1 MVITNKQNHK
11 SKTKREARI
20 EHKATQPKL
29 LFWNLG
35 SLNRDGTSQGRWP
48 HTHHLVPCFLPQEI
62 GKRAAQVLRLACP
75 GWTPGSLHSSRMTA
89 PCPPTRVS
97 ADLAPHHGVACGCTY
112 FPPQKIL
119 VVMTRL
125 DRLWS
130 KRRRAVPG
138 CNPLGSSLPDP
149 PHSAAAPLQQ
159 PPHPPTGTFLSFSP
173 RLPSD
178 ARLLS
183 SSIAQR
189 PSQTPPASRVC
200 QGPHP
205 DQVRWF

>member
-75 GWTPGSLHSSRMTA
+75 GWTPGSLHSSGMTA

-149 PHSAAAPLQQ
+149 PHCLQPLPRSPKPSHLGPQGVKQ
-159 PPHPPTGTFLSFSP
+159 GASLSLNVWGVPSP
-173 RLPSD
+173 GPWIEPGENL
-178 ARLLS
+178 
-183 SSIAQR
+183 
-189 PSQTPPASRVC
+189 QT
-200 QGPHP
+200 
-205 DQVRWF
+205 